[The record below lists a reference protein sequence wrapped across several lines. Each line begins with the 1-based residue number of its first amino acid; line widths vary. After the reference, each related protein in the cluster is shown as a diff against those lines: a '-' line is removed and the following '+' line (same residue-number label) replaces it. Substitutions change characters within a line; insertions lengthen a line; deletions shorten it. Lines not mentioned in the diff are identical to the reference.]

1 MKFTIKKVPISK
13 EEKRERAEFF
23 VEDTGQSVDVEAFVN
38 SDVYDEFVDFKCL
51 KCNHE
56 EELEAD
62 IVFEL
67 FFPEFED
74 FPVLTCPK
82 CGKDTFIPKDIYLLK
97 VKK

>member
-23 VEDTGQSVDVEAFVN
+23 IEDTGQSVDVEAFVN
-38 SDVYDEFVDFKCL
+38 SNVYDEFVDFKCL

-67 FFPEFED
+67 FFPEFEG

>member
-23 VEDTGQSVDVEAFVN
+23 IEDTGQSVDVEAFVN
-38 SDVYDEFVDFKCL
+38 SDIYDEFIDFKCL

-62 IVFEL
+62 IGFEL
-67 FFPEFED
+67 FFSEFD
-74 FPVLTCPK
+74 SLYSSSVIFLCF
-82 CGKDTFIPKDIYLLK
+82 FISDKIRFLRLMARS
-97 VKK
+97 